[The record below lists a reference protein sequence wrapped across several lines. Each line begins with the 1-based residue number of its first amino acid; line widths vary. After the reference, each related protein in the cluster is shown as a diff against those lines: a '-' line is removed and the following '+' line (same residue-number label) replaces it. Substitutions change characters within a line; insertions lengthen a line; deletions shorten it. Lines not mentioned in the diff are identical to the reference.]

1 MRTVSKTSLINKRL
15 KKGYT
20 TGTCAA
26 AAAKASAQMLL
37 SGEVVKEVEVKLPG
51 GERVSIKTVEQ
62 VIDDERAGCG
72 VVKDAG
78 DDPDVT
84 HGMTIYASVK
94 RSNADIS
101 ILGGEGIGTV
111 TKPGLSVPVGEPAI
125 NPIPRTMIKEN
136 VRDVMP
142 GGEGLEVTIYAPE
155 GVDRAKRTFNKKLG
169 IVGGISI
176 LGTTGIVRPMSLA
189 SLKES
194 LYPQIDVAAAQG
206 HKTVALVPGNM
217 GEKVA
222 KSRLGFPEDAVV
234 QMSNF
239 VGEMLDYC
247 VEKGI
252 ENILLLGHIG
262 KIAKVAGGFFD
273 THSKSTDDPV
283 EIMKRL
289 LRKKTR
295 DTAPL
300 MYLVKVNTAEEAAIG
315 LSELGHSRLLDK
327 IAEESTL
334 QARRRVNNSINIGTA
349 ITVLSGD
356 IVATDAGANKII
368 EDCKW

>member
-1 MRTVSKTSLINKRL
+1 MRTVSKTGLISKRL

-26 AAAKASAQMLL
+26 AAAKASAQMLA
-37 SGEVVKEVEVKLPG
+37 SGEVVKEVEVRLPDG
-51 GERVSIKTVEQ
+51 KMVSLKTVDQ
-62 VIDDERAGCG
+62 VIDKEVVSCG

-94 RSNADIS
+94 YSSGDIS

-125 NPIPRTMIKEN
+125 NPIPRKMIKQN
-136 VRDVMP
+136 LRDIIP
-142 GGEGLEVTIYAPE
+142 DGGGLEVTIYAPE
-155 GVDRAKRTFNKKLG
+155 GTDRAKKTLNSKLG

-176 LGTTGIVRPMSLA
+176 LGTTGIVRPMSLT

-194 LYPQIDVAAAQG
+194 LYPQIDVAVAQG
-206 HKTVALVPGNM
+206 YMTVALVPGNM

-222 KSRLGFPEDAVV
+222 RTKLGFPEDAVV

-247 VEKGI
+247 VDKGI

-295 DTAPL
+295 DMAPL

-315 LSELGHSRLLDK
+315 LSELGYSRLLDK
-327 IAEESTL
+327 VAEEATL
-334 QARRRVNNSINIGTA
+334 QARKRVNNSINIGTA

-356 IVATDAGANKII
+356 VVAKDAGANKII
-368 EDCKW
+368 EGCEW